1 MDVTDP
7 SQAGAVRDA
16 INRRFPEARASLSSE
31 FAENTDDMANAEAMF
46 AAISLLALIVG
57 GIVVANTLLMSVHER
72 TREIGT
78 LRALGWAK
86 GRILSQIVQES
97 LLLCI
102 LSAIVGSIMGVLLLV
117 LAARAPG
124 LSGLISA
131 RWDAQ
136 IFIRAIVLTL
146 VVGLVASAYPAWRA
160 SRLQPV
166 EALRYE

>member
-1 MDVTDP
+1 M
-7 SQAGAVRDA
+7 
-16 INRRFPEARASLSSE
+16 
-31 FAENTDDMANAEAMF
+31 
-46 AAISLLALIVG
+46 
-57 GIVVANTLLMSVHER
+57 
-72 TREIGT
+72 
-78 LRALGWAK
+78 
-86 GRILSQIVQES
+86 
-97 LLLCI
+97 CI
-102 LSAIVGSIMGVLLLV
+102 LSAIVGSIMGVLLLI

-136 IFIRAIVLTL
+136 IFIQAIVLTL